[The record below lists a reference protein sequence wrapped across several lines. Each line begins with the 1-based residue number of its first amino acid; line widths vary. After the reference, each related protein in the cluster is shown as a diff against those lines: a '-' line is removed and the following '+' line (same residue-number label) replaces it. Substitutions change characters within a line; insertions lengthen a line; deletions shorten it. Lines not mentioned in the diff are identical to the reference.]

1 MLDVDAFQDFRVGL
15 ARLRDGDAVAAIELL
30 RQAAKRDPENPY
42 YLSYF
47 GLGLGHAEGMWGEA
61 ERLCHRA
68 VCRGRR
74 QAQLYLNLAEVYV
87 ASGRRQAAADTL
99 ALGLHYMPHDARLR
113 DEFSRLI
120 VRRAPVLK
128 MSAAHS
134 CRQPH
139 ARPRAPPVPAPRP
152 APPLAAG
159 ATTQRSPRLIGSA
172 PQSLMVSSRAKRRIC
187 CWF

>member
-15 ARLRDGDAVAAIELL
+15 ARLRDGDATAAVELL

-99 ALGLHYMPHDARLR
+99 ALGLRYMPHDPRLQE
-113 DEFSRLI
+113 EFSKLI
-120 VRRAPVLK
+120 VRRPAVL
-128 MSAAHS
+128 
-134 CRQPH
+134 RFL
-139 ARPRAPPVPAPRP
+139 PRAHTVNRG
-152 APPLAAG
+152 LG
-159 ATTQRSPRLIGSA
+159 RLRHLLLLHGLRRRWLEVQPSEA
-172 PQSLMVSSRAKRRIC
+172 RA
-187 CWF
+187 

>member
-15 ARLRDGDAVAAIELL
+15 ARLRDGDAIAAIELL

-74 QAQLYLNLAEVYV
+74 QAQLYLNLAEVYI
-87 ASGRRQAAADTL
+87 ASGRRQAASDTL
-99 ALGLHYMPHDARLR
+99 ALGLRYMPHDARLQ

-120 VRRAPVLK
+120 VRRSQVL
-128 MSAAHS
+128 SFLPRTHLVN
-134 CRQPH
+134 RTLGRLRHLFLLHTPRRRWLQVQPSE
-139 ARPRAPPVPAPRP
+139 ARA
-152 APPLAAG
+152 
-159 ATTQRSPRLIGSA
+159 
-172 PQSLMVSSRAKRRIC
+172 
-187 CWF
+187 

>member
-15 ARLRDGDAVAAIELL
+15 ARLRDGDAIAAIELL
-30 RQAAKRDPENPY
+30 RQAARRDPENPY

-87 ASGRRQAAADTL
+87 VSGRRQAAADTL

-113 DEFSRLI
+113 DEFNKLIIRRSQVLGFLPRTHPVNRALGRL
-120 VRRAPVLK
+120 RHLFLL
-128 MSAAHS
+128 H
-134 CRQPH
+134 
-139 ARPRAPPVPAPRP
+139 
-152 APPLAAG
+152 
-159 ATTQRSPRLIGSA
+159 SPRRRWLQVQPSEA
-172 PQSLMVSSRAKRRIC
+172 RA
-187 CWF
+187 

>member
-74 QAQLYLNLAEVYV
+74 QAQLYLNLAEVYLS
-87 ASGRRQAAADTL
+87 SGRRQAASDTL

-113 DEFSRLI
+113 DEFDRLI
-120 VRRAPVLK
+120 VRRPPVLK
-128 MSAAHS
+128 TLP
-134 CRQPH
+134 RTH
-139 ARPRAPPVPAPRP
+139 AVNRVLGRVRHAFLLHAPRRRWVEVQP
-152 APPLAAG
+152 SEA
-159 ATTQRSPRLIGSA
+159 
-172 PQSLMVSSRAKRRIC
+172 RA
-187 CWF
+187 

>member
-1 MLDVDAFQDFRVGL
+1 MLDVDAFKDFREGL
-15 ARLRDGDAVAAIELL
+15 ARLRDGDAIAAIELL

-99 ALGLHYMPHDARLR
+99 ALGLHYMPYDARLR
-113 DEFSRLI
+113 DEFSKLI
-120 VRRAPVLK
+120 IRRAQVLRFLPRT
-128 MSAAHS
+128 HPIN
-134 CRQPH
+134 RGLGRLRHLFLLHTPRRRWLQVQPSE
-139 ARPRAPPVPAPRP
+139 ARA
-152 APPLAAG
+152 
-159 ATTQRSPRLIGSA
+159 
-172 PQSLMVSSRAKRRIC
+172 
-187 CWF
+187 

>member
-1 MLDVDAFQDFRVGL
+1 MLDVDAFQDFREGL
-15 ARLRDGDAVAAIELL
+15 ARLRDGDAIAAIELL
-30 RQAAKRDPENPY
+30 RQAARREPENPY

-87 ASGRRQAAADTL
+87 VSGRRQAAADTL

-113 DEFSRLI
+113 DEFNKLI
-120 VRRAPVLK
+120 VRRAQMLSFLPRTHPVNRALGRLR
-128 MSAAHS
+128 HLFLLHTP
-134 CRQPH
+134 RRRWLEVQPSE
-139 ARPRAPPVPAPRP
+139 ARA
-152 APPLAAG
+152 
-159 ATTQRSPRLIGSA
+159 
-172 PQSLMVSSRAKRRIC
+172 
-187 CWF
+187 

>member
-1 MLDVDAFQDFRVGL
+1 MLDVDAFQDFRLGL
-15 ARLRDGDAVAAIELL
+15 ARLRDGDAIAAMELL

-99 ALGLHYMPHDARLR
+99 ARGLRYMPHDARLR
-113 DEFSRLI
+113 DEFSKLI
-120 VRRAPVLK
+120 VRRPPVLK
-128 MSAAHS
+128 RLPRSNSINKLLGRLRHTLMLYTPRRRWLEVAPAAV
-134 CRQPH
+134 
-139 ARPRAPPVPAPRP
+139 RA
-152 APPLAAG
+152 
-159 ATTQRSPRLIGSA
+159 
-172 PQSLMVSSRAKRRIC
+172 
-187 CWF
+187 

>member
-15 ARLRDGDAVAAIELL
+15 ARLRDGDAIAAIELL

-87 ASGRRQAAADTL
+87 VSGRRQAAADTL
-99 ALGLHYMPHDARLR
+99 ALGLRYLPHDARLQG
-113 DEFSRLI
+113 EFSKLT
-120 VRRAPVLK
+120 VRRSQVL
-128 MSAAHS
+128 
-134 CRQPH
+134 RFLPRTH
-139 ARPRAPPVPAPRP
+139 AVNRVLGRLRHLFLLHAPRRRWLQVQP
-152 APPLAAG
+152 SEA
-159 ATTQRSPRLIGSA
+159 
-172 PQSLMVSSRAKRRIC
+172 RA
-187 CWF
+187 

>member
-1 MLDVDAFQDFRVGL
+1 MLDVDAFQDFREGL

-87 ASGRRQAAADTL
+87 ASGRRQAASDTL
-99 ALGLHYMPHDARLR
+99 ALGLRYMPHDARLQ

-120 VRRAPVLK
+120 MRRSPILK
-128 MSAAHS
+128 GLPRS
-134 CRQPH
+134 H
-139 ARPRAPPVPAPRP
+139 AVNRALGRLRHLFLLHAPRRRWVQVQP
-152 APPLAAG
+152 SEA
-159 ATTQRSPRLIGSA
+159 
-172 PQSLMVSSRAKRRIC
+172 RA
-187 CWF
+187 

>member
-15 ARLRDGDAVAAIELL
+15 ARLRDGDAIAAIELL

-87 ASGRRQAAADTL
+87 SSGRRQAAADTL

-113 DEFSRLI
+113 DEFSKLI
-120 VRRAPVLK
+120 VRRPQMLRFLPRTHPVNRALGRLRYLFLL
-128 MSAAHS
+128 HTP
-134 CRQPH
+134 RRRWLEVQPSE
-139 ARPRAPPVPAPRP
+139 ARA
-152 APPLAAG
+152 
-159 ATTQRSPRLIGSA
+159 
-172 PQSLMVSSRAKRRIC
+172 
-187 CWF
+187 

>member
-15 ARLRDGDAVAAIELL
+15 SRLRDGDAVAAIELL

-42 YLSYF
+42 YISYF

-74 QAQLYLNLAEVYV
+74 QAQLYLNLAEVYT

-113 DEFSRLI
+113 DEYCRLI
-120 VRRAPVLK
+120 MRRTPVLK
-128 MSAAHS
+128 MLPRGHVVNRVLGRIRHVILVRAT
-134 CRQPH
+134 RRRWLQVQPSE
-139 ARPRAPPVPAPRP
+139 ARA
-152 APPLAAG
+152 
-159 ATTQRSPRLIGSA
+159 
-172 PQSLMVSSRAKRRIC
+172 
-187 CWF
+187 

>member
-1 MLDVDAFQDFRVGL
+1 MLDVDAFEDFRVGL
-15 ARLRDGDAVAAIELL
+15 ARLRDGDAVAAIGLL
-30 RQAAKRDPENPY
+30 RQAARRDPENPY

-87 ASGRRQAAADTL
+87 FSGRRQAAVDTL
-99 ALGLHYMPHDARLR
+99 ALGLHYMPHDLRLR

-120 VRRAPVLK
+120 VRRVPVLK
-128 MSAAHS
+128 VL
-134 CRQPH
+134 
-139 ARPRAPPVPAPRP
+139 PRAHVLNRMLGRMRHNFLLHIPRRRWLQVQTSE
-152 APPLAAG
+152 A
-159 ATTQRSPRLIGSA
+159 
-172 PQSLMVSSRAKRRIC
+172 RA
-187 CWF
+187 

>member
-15 ARLRDGDAVAAIELL
+15 ARLRDGDAIAAIELL

-87 ASGRRQAAADTL
+87 TSGRRQAAADTL
-99 ALGLHYMPHDARLR
+99 ALGLHYLPHDARLR
-113 DEFSRLI
+113 DEFSKLI
-120 VRRAPVLK
+120 VRRPQVLGFLPRTHPVNRALGRLR
-128 MSAAHS
+128 HLFLLHTP
-134 CRQPH
+134 RRRWLQVQPSE
-139 ARPRAPPVPAPRP
+139 ARA
-152 APPLAAG
+152 
-159 ATTQRSPRLIGSA
+159 
-172 PQSLMVSSRAKRRIC
+172 
-187 CWF
+187 

>member
-15 ARLRDGDAVAAIELL
+15 ARLRDGDAIAAIELL

-87 ASGRRQAAADTL
+87 VSGRRQAAADTL
-99 ALGLHYMPHDARLR
+99 ALGLHYMPCDARLR
-113 DEFSRLI
+113 EEFSKLI
-120 VRRAPVLK
+120 VRRSQVLRFLPRTHPVNRALGRLR
-128 MSAAHS
+128 HLFLLHTP
-134 CRQPH
+134 RRRWLEVQPSV
-139 ARPRAPPVPAPRP
+139 ARA
-152 APPLAAG
+152 
-159 ATTQRSPRLIGSA
+159 
-172 PQSLMVSSRAKRRIC
+172 
-187 CWF
+187 

>member
-1 MLDVDAFQDFRVGL
+1 MLDVDAFEDFRVGL
-15 ARLRDGDAVAAIELL
+15 ARLRDGDTVTAVELL

-47 GLGLGHAEGMWGEA
+47 GLGMGHAEGMWGEA

-87 ASGRRQAAADTL
+87 LSGRRQAAADTL
-99 ALGLHYMPHDARLR
+99 ALGLHYMPHDVRLR

-120 VRRAPVLK
+120 VRRVPILK
-128 MSAAHS
+128 ML
-134 CRQPH
+134 
-139 ARPRAPPVPAPRP
+139 PRANVFNRMLGRLRHNVLVHIPRRRWLQVQP
-152 APPLAAG
+152 SEA
-159 ATTQRSPRLIGSA
+159 
-172 PQSLMVSSRAKRRIC
+172 RA
-187 CWF
+187 

>member
-1 MLDVDAFQDFRVGL
+1 MLDVDAFKDFREGL
-15 ARLRDGDAVAAIELL
+15 ARLRDGDAIAAIELL

-99 ALGLHYMPHDARLR
+99 ALGLHYLPYDARLQG
-113 DEFSRLI
+113 EFCKLI
-120 VRRAPVLK
+120 IRRQPVLRFLPR
-128 MSAAHS
+128 SHAVNRILGRLRHVL
-134 CRQPH
+134 RLHLPRRRWLDVQQPTE
-139 ARPRAPPVPAPRP
+139 ARA
-152 APPLAAG
+152 
-159 ATTQRSPRLIGSA
+159 
-172 PQSLMVSSRAKRRIC
+172 
-187 CWF
+187 

>member
-1 MLDVDAFQDFRVGL
+1 MLDVDAFEDFRVGL
-15 ARLRDGDAVAAIELL
+15 ARLRDGDPIAAIELL

-74 QAQLYLNLAEVYV
+74 QAQLYLNLAEVYL

-99 ALGLHYMPHDARLR
+99 ALGLHYMPDDARLL
-113 DEFSRLI
+113 DEYSKLI

-128 MSAAHS
+128 MLPRTHVLN
-134 CRQPH
+134 RVLGRMRHIILLHTPRRRWVQVQPSE
-139 ARPRAPPVPAPRP
+139 ARA
-152 APPLAAG
+152 
-159 ATTQRSPRLIGSA
+159 
-172 PQSLMVSSRAKRRIC
+172 
-187 CWF
+187 

>member
-30 RQAAKRDPENPY
+30 RQAARRDPENPY

-87 ASGRRQAAADTL
+87 SSGRRQAAADTL

-113 DEFSRLI
+113 DEFCKLI
-120 VRRAPVLK
+120 VRRGPVLK
-128 MSAAHS
+128 MLRRTHVINRILGHIRHQFLLHTPRRRWLQVQTSE
-134 CRQPH
+134 
-139 ARPRAPPVPAPRP
+139 ARA
-152 APPLAAG
+152 
-159 ATTQRSPRLIGSA
+159 
-172 PQSLMVSSRAKRRIC
+172 
-187 CWF
+187 

>member
-1 MLDVDAFQDFRVGL
+1 MLDVDAFEDFRVGL

-42 YLSYF
+42 YISYF

-99 ALGLHYMPHDARLR
+99 ALGLHYMPQDTRLL
-113 DEFSRLI
+113 EEYNKLI

-128 MSAAHS
+128 KL
-134 CRQPH
+134 
-139 ARPRAPPVPAPRP
+139 PRAHVANRVLGALRHSVLLRAPRRRWLQVQP
-152 APPLAAG
+152 SEA
-159 ATTQRSPRLIGSA
+159 
-172 PQSLMVSSRAKRRIC
+172 RA
-187 CWF
+187 

>member
-128 MSAAHS
+128 ILPRTHIINRMLGRMRHQFLLHTP
-134 CRQPH
+134 RRRWLQVQQPTE
-139 ARPRAPPVPAPRP
+139 ARA
-152 APPLAAG
+152 
-159 ATTQRSPRLIGSA
+159 
-172 PQSLMVSSRAKRRIC
+172 
-187 CWF
+187 

>member
-1 MLDVDAFQDFRVGL
+1 MLDVDAFQDFRLGL

-68 VCRGRR
+68 LCRGRR

-87 ASGRRQAAADTL
+87 ASGRRQAASDTL
-99 ALGLHYMPHDARLR
+99 ALGLRYMPHDARLIE
-113 DEFSRLI
+113 EFSKLI

-128 MSAAHS
+128 VFPRSHAFNRILGRLRHFMLLHTP
-134 CRQPH
+134 RRRWLQVQPSE
-139 ARPRAPPVPAPRP
+139 ARA
-152 APPLAAG
+152 
-159 ATTQRSPRLIGSA
+159 
-172 PQSLMVSSRAKRRIC
+172 
-187 CWF
+187 